1 MKNLIDKIVDKH
13 FEKVNAEGMGF
24 LRNEIKSCK
33 KELKEVLIKEVLIK
47 EVADVISKIVCE
59 DGELFEK
66 VKSPA
71 ELFKF
76 LNERYQTTET
86 E

>member
-1 MKNLIDKIVDKH
+1 MKNLIDKIVDKN

-24 LRNEIKSCK
+24 LRNEIESCK
-33 KELKEVLIKEVLIK
+33 KELKEVLVKEIT
-47 EVADVISKIVCE
+47 DVVSEIVCE

-71 ELFKF
+71 ELFIF
-76 LNERYQTTET
+76 LNERYQATET

>member
-24 LRNEIKSCK
+24 LRNEMKSCK
-33 KELKEVLIKEVLIK
+33 KELKEVLIKEV
-47 EVADVISKIVCE
+47 ADVVSKIVCE

>member
-1 MKNLIDKIVDKH
+1 MKNLIDKVVDKH

-33 KELKEVLIKEVLIK
+33 KELKEALMKEI
-47 EVADVISKIVCE
+47 ADVVSEIVCE

-66 VKSPA
+66 VESPA
-71 ELFKF
+71 ELVKF
-76 LNERYQTTET
+76 LNERYQTTE
-86 E
+86 